1 MPQLAK
7 VKDCT
12 GCAACSNACAHGA
25 ITMTPIDRLGSL
37 YPQVNNDACV
47 ECKLC
52 ERVCPALRPVK
63 QRLPQK
69 VFAAWSKDITEN
81 KKSTSGGL
89 ATIFSKKIL
98 QAGGIVYGCSSIG
111 MDVKHIRIDD
121 IKDVD
126 ELRGSKYVQSLI
138 GDVYKRV
145 RKDLLSKTQVL
156 FIGTPCQVAGLLSFL
171 RKPYDNL
178 LTVDLICH
186 GTPSLRLLQEHEE
199 KIAPNKKITK
209 VGFRDGGTYSLNLY
223 SDKDLIYSSNL
234 WKKRY
239 EDAYFNA
246 FIKGYTFRESCYT
259 CRYAHK
265 ERCSD
270 ITIGD
275 FWGLGKEKPFHSDS
289 PNAGISVALVNT
301 NKGAQFLSANA
312 DALNLYERP
321 LDEAVNGNPQLK
333 SPKKKTLAMK
343 VFRHLYMKS
352 GFSLKGALYTTDFYL
367 LPVYYILNKIKNR

>member
-7 VKDCT
+7 AKDCT
-12 GCAACSNACAHGA
+12 GCAACSNACAHEA

-52 ERVCPALRPVK
+52 EKVCPALHPIEQK
-63 QRLPQK
+63 LPQK
-69 VFAAWSKDITEN
+69 VFAAWSKDIEEN
-81 KKSTSGGL
+81 RKSTSGGL

-98 QAGGIVYGCSSIG
+98 QAGGVVYGCSSIG
-111 MDVKHIRIDD
+111 TDVKHIRIDD
-121 IKDVD
+121 IEDVD
-126 ELRGSKYVQSLI
+126 KLRGSKYVQSSI
-138 GDVYKRV
+138 DDVFKRV
-145 RKDLLSKTQVL
+145 RKDLLSKTRVL

-171 RKPYDNL
+171 RKPYENL

-186 GTPSLRLLQEHEE
+186 GTPSLRLLQEHEK
-199 KIAPNKKITK
+199 KIAPDKKVTK
-209 VGFRDGGTYSLNLY
+209 VGFRDSGSYVLKLY
-223 SDKDLIYSSNL
+223 SGNDLIYSSNL

-239 EDAYFNA
+239 EDAYYNA
-246 FIKGYTFRESCYT
+246 FIRGYTFRESCYR

-270 ITIGD
+270 VTIGD
-275 FWGLGKEKPFHSDS
+275 FWGLGKEIPFRSES

-301 NKGAQFLSANA
+301 DKGKQFLSANT
-312 DALNLYERP
+312 DALYLSDRP

-343 VFRHLYMKS
+343 VFRHLYLKN

-367 LPVYYILNKIKNR
+367 LPIYYILNKIRNR